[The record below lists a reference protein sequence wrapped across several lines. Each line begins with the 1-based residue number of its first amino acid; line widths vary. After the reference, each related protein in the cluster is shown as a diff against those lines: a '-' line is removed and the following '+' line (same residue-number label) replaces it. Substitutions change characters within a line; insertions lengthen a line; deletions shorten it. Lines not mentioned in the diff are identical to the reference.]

1 MSPVPL
7 TSRPRR
13 KLTHL
18 KAVAAFCS
26 VALLTGCAS
35 ASSGSTGGSDGPVH
49 LKLGNIMPFTG
60 DLSTFGAPLDAA
72 AKLAATYI
80 NDTLKKS
87 GLDGKYSVDMVESQ
101 DDQSANAPAVEAATK
116 LATVDG
122 VDGIVGTLG
131 SGSTIAV
138 AQAVTIPQGLLQVT
152 PTASSPKIGQLQSD
166 HQVFQLGPNDNF
178 QARELVAAVAK
189 AYGSSATVNVGWR
202 NDDYGNPVSDVF
214 MQLWKAQGGTV
225 GQQLSWDPTAATFDE
240 AARKLASGNPQAWV
254 IFDFP
259 TTFEKMGAALVRT
272 GSWDPTKTFV
282 SAEFRDQSALQ
293 KIGANAING
302 LRGVSP
308 ATGSTQLQDAFT
320 TYFKTAEPSVS
331 PTGYERFAFDSVITV
346 FLAALKAHSTKGPQ
360 IGAQMGP
367 VTNAPG
373 TEYDYR
379 QLGDAINATLAGQ
392 DIDYQGISG
401 PIDLDDT
408 GSPAAARYD
417 VWSTTGNGTITTLET
432 AEVK

>member
-1 MSPVPL
+1 MSPTPL
-7 TSRPRR
+7 V
-13 KLTHL
+13 
-18 KAVAAFCS
+18 KALAVLCS
-26 VALLTGCAS
+26 VALLSGCAS
-35 ASSGSTGGSDGPVH
+35 ASSGSTGGSDDPVK

-60 DLSTFGAPLDAA
+60 DLSTFGPPLDGA

-87 GLDGKYSVDMVESQ
+87 GLADRYSVELVESQ

-122 VDGIVGTLG
+122 VNGIIGTLG

-138 AQAVTIPQGLLQVT
+138 AQAVTIPQGLLQIT

-178 QARELVAAVAK
+178 QARELVASVAK
-189 AYGSSATVNVGWR
+189 AYGSRAKVNVGWR
-202 NDDYGNPVSDVF
+202 NDDYGNPVSDLF
-214 MQLWKAQGGTV
+214 TKLWKAQGGTV
-225 GQQLSWDPTAATFDE
+225 GQRVSWDPTAATFDE
-240 AARKLASGNPQAWV
+240 AARKLASGGPQAWV

-282 SAEFRDQSALQ
+282 SAEFRDQTALQ
-293 KIGANAING
+293 KIGAKAIDG

-308 ATGSTQLQDAFT
+308 ASGSTELQDTFT
-320 TYFKTAEPSVS
+320 TYFTTAEPDLT

-346 FLAALKAHSTKGPQ
+346 FLAALKAHSTKGPE

-367 VTNAPG
+367 ITNAPG
-373 TEYDYR
+373 TAYDYR
-379 QLGDAINATLAGQ
+379 KLGDAINAVLAGK

-408 GSPAAARYD
+408 GSAAAARYD
-417 VWSTTGNGTITTLET
+417 VWSSGGDGTITTLET